1 MLIQLPF
8 PLNSYGYTKYY
19 LCYRTNC
26 GDPEKCDVVVDESSS
41 SSPSSSSYSTTSSTA
56 STSSGQQ
63 DSSSSSS
70 SSRRNFSDDVLSLM
84 SLPVDPKVQ
93 KMLWKMIKLFVWW
106 GEAKT
111 IIFLMFFIFYMMN
124 FSTNLW
130 LFVVLVLTKKV
141 NEFCDEHTH
150 VRTTP
155 TKHNFLCDGKSVW
168 EVMREHPD
176 FKYGSSSTIHTATS
190 NKGTTTR
197 SVISAPPPSFSFV
210 TAKTSRVIFLLDR
223 TQSMNQNVRKIRQEI
238 YIFPTFS
245 YNGCNLL
252 MSLCKNV
259 ICMFLS

>member
-93 KMLWKMIKLFVWW
+93 KNAMKDDKFVCLV
-106 GEAKT
+106 GRSKNN
-111 IIFLMFFIFYMMN
+111 N
-124 FSTNLW
+124 FSHVFYILHD
-130 LFVVLVLTKKV
+130 
-141 NEFCDEHTH
+141 EFL
-150 VRTTP
+150 
-155 TKHNFLCDGKSVW
+155 N
-168 EVMREHPD
+168 
-176 FKYGSSSTIHTATS
+176 
-190 NKGTTTR
+190 
-197 SVISAPPPSFSFV
+197 
-210 TAKTSRVIFLLDR
+210 
-223 TQSMNQNVRKIRQEI
+223 
-238 YIFPTFS
+238 
-245 YNGCNLL
+245 
-252 MSLCKNV
+252 
-259 ICMFLS
+259 